1 MQLIQTDILKIIY
14 FKNILERLFVFNTNK
29 S

>member
-14 FKNILERLFVFNTNK
+14 FKNILEKLLVFNTNK